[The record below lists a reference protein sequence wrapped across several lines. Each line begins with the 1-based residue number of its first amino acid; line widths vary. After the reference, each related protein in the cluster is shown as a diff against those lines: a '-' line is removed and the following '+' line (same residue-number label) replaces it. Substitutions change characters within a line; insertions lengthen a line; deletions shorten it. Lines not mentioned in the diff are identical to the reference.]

1 MLHISTYGLYTNIP
15 NPNPNIPNPNP
26 NIHNPYH
33 NHLNSLI
40 NNNEYIA
47 LQNFVMLKM
56 FEEKSSE
63 KKE

>member
-15 NPNPNIPNPNP
+15 NPNP
-26 NIHNPYH
+26 

-56 FEEKSSE
+56 FEGKSSE

>member
-26 NIHNPYH
+26 N
-33 NHLNSLI
+33 HLNSLI

-56 FEEKSSE
+56 FEGKSSE